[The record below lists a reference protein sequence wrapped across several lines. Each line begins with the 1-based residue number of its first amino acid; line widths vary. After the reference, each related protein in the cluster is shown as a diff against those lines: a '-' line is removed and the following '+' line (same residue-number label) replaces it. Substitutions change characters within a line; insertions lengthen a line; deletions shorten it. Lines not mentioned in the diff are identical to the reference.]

1 MQFAF
6 TCFTTLGLGAVPVG
20 TLEIGLRL
28 LRGRAHLGL
37 LFRAAALNGTAQSK
51 LPGQRGDHSW
61 PFGITVVMSCCV
73 MSCHV
78 MLCHVMC
85 VMSCYVGGMNRRQR
99 RTQQQQQQGAFGGLS
114 SLHQDVLP
122 APPVLV
128 CYICTVGFVKLHMH
142 QSAVVMSCHVVLC
155 HVMSC
160 CDMLCQNLCPS
171 S

>member
-1 MQFAF
+1 M
-6 TCFTTLGLGAVPVG
+6 G

-37 LFRAAALNGTAQSK
+37 LFRAAALNGSAQSK

-85 VMSCYVGGMNRRQR
+85 VMSCYVGGMNR
-99 RTQQQQQQGAFGGLS
+99 
-114 SLHQDVLP
+114 LHQDVLP

-160 CDMLCQNLCPS
+160 CVMLCQNLCPS